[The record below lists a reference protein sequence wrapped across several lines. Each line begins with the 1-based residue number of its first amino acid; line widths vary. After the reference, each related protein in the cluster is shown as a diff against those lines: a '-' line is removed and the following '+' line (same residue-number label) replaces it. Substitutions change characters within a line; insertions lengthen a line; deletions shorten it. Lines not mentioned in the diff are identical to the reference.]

1 MSIQE
6 GFAAALRLIRATK
19 GLTQKD
25 LTGKVTGSH
34 VSQLE
39 SGKTSPTVK
48 AAGELAQALGI
59 TPSAL
64 LAVAVAADSE
74 VTPKEVLVRAIS
86 ELENLGLADQIPPP
100 SAQNMDRTHPTSVR
114 AAATRAQVQ
123 ELKSQGH
130 RQVDVAKELGIPRTT
145 VQRHWH

>member
-19 GLTQKD
+19 GLNQKD
-25 LTGKVTGSH
+25 LSGQVTGSH

-48 AAGELAQALGI
+48 AAAELAQALGI

-74 VTPKEVLVRAIS
+74 VTPKEVLMRAIS
-86 ELENLGLADQIPPP
+86 ELENLGLADKTPPP
-100 SAQNMDRTHPTSVR
+100 SAQAMDTTHPTSVR

-123 ELKSQGH
+123 GLKSQGL

>member
-1 MSIQE
+1 MSIQD
-6 GFAAALRLIRATK
+6 GFATALRLIRATK

-25 LTGKVTGSH
+25 LAGPVTGSH

-48 AAGELAQALGI
+48 AAGELAQALGLSS
-59 TPSAL
+59 SAL
-64 LAVAVAADSE
+64 LAVAVAADSKA
-74 VTPKEVLVRAIS
+74 TPKDVLLRAIS
-86 ELENLGLADQIPPP
+86 ELEILGLADQIP
-100 SAQNMDRTHPTSVR
+100 SAAQAMDTQHPTSVR

-123 ELKSQGH
+123 ALKSQGL
-130 RQVDVAKELGIPRTT
+130 RQVDVAEELGIPKTT